1 MINFICQFQLEV
13 DIYMKIAI
21 DARGVN
27 WYKGTGIG
35 TYTDKILRYM
45 IKTHKEIFY
54 QIYWS
59 GKDYDEFESDNTK
72 VLMASKK
79 NHRFFEQYYFPYNLK
94 DANVDIYHIPQNGIG
109 ISEKINCKKIV
120 TVHDLIPYILPET
133 VGKGYLEKFLQEMP
147 RIIDL
152 SDGIITVSE
161 CSKKDIIKF
170 FPNSKDKVFV
180 TPLAADDKY
189 KPLDREKCK
198 NIICENYNIDKP
210 FILYIGGFSPRKNV
224 KSLILAFSKIYKK
237 LKEEYNLVI
246 VGANKDD
253 SNILKDLSIDLSV
266 EALVKFTG
274 FVSEELLPVF
284 YNACNVF
291 VYPSLYE
298 GFGLP
303 PLEAMSCATPVIT
316 SNISSIPE
324 VVGDGGI
331 LIDPFNTDILEDSL
345 EKLLNDDSM
354 RSTLS
359 SKALERSRNFSWE
372 KTSEK
377 TVESY
382 KKVLNMN

>member
-1 MINFICQFQLEV
+1 
-13 DIYMKIAI
+13 MKIAI

-72 VLMASKK
+72 ILMASKK
-79 NHRFFEQYYFPYNLK
+79 NHKFFEQYYFPCNLK
-94 DANVDIYHIPQNGIG
+94 DDNVDIYHIPQNGIG
-109 ISEKINCKKIV
+109 ISEKIDCKKVV

-133 VGKGYLEKFLQEMP
+133 VGKGYLAKFLQEMP

-161 CSKKDIIKF
+161 CSKKDILKF

-198 NIICENYNIDKP
+198 NIIKENYNINKP

-237 LKEEYNLVI
+237 LEEEYNLVI
-246 VGANKDD
+246 VGSNKDD
-253 SNILKDLSIDLSV
+253 INILKDFSIALNV
-266 EALVKFTG
+266 ETLVKFTG

-303 PLEAMSCATPVIT
+303 PLEAMSCGTPVIT

-331 LIDPFNTDILEDSL
+331 LIDPFDTDILENSL
-345 EKLLNDDSM
+345 EKLLNDENLRNS
-354 RSTLS
+354 LS
-359 SKALERSRNFSWE
+359 LKALERSKNFSWE

-382 KKVLNMN
+382 KKILDTN

>member
-1 MINFICQFQLEV
+1 MINYICQFQLEV
-13 DIYMKIAI
+13 DICMKIAI

-72 VLMASKK
+72 ILMASKK
-79 NHRFFEQYYFPYNLK
+79 NHKFFEQYYFPYNLK
-94 DANVDIYHIPQNGIG
+94 DANIDIYHIPQNGIG
-109 ISEKINCKKIV
+109 ISEKIDCKKVV

-133 VGKGYLEKFLQEMP
+133 VGKGYLSKFLQEMP

-161 CSKKDIIKF
+161 CSKEDIIKF

-189 KPLDREKCK
+189 KLLDREKCK
-198 NIICENYNIDKP
+198 NIIRENYDIDKP

-224 KSLILAFSKIYKK
+224 KSLISAFSKIYKK
-237 LKEEYNLVI
+237 LEEEYNLVI
-246 VGANKDD
+246 VGSNKDD
-253 SNILKDLSIDLSV
+253 INILKDLSIALGV
-266 EALVKFTG
+266 ETFVKFTG
-274 FVSEELLPVF
+274 FVPEELLPVL

-303 PLEAMSCATPVIT
+303 LLEAMSCGTPVIT

-331 LIDPFNTDILEDSL
+331 LIDPFDTDILENSL
-345 EKLLNDDSM
+345 EELLNNEKLRNS
-354 RSTLS
+354 LS
-359 SKALERSRNFSWE
+359 LKALERSNNFSWE

-377 TVESY
+377 TVEAY
-382 KKVLNMN
+382 KKILNIN